1 MNSVL
6 ANVIVWIIISVL
18 ILISSFFSASETA
31 LSSCN
36 KIRLKKLMS
45 DGNKRA
51 KMVLNLNEQ
60 YGKVLTALLIGN
72 TVLNIVIST
81 IGAVI
86 FTHYFETFGAGIST
100 IFFTIVLLIFAEI
113 IPKTYANSK
122 AETICMRN
130 AYFIH
135 FSTILFTPLIF
146 MFNGVREIVN
156 KFSKIEEKPE
166 ITEQEIKFML
176 EDIKGQG
183 VLEESEGK
191 LARSALDLDEI
202 VAGEVMTP
210 RVDLVSVDVN
220 ETVEEVKNLFL
231 KEKYSKIPVYEKNI
245 DSIVGILNEK
255 DFFEKYIVSKEFKI
269 KDILGKALFIPPNI
283 NIFKLMSKFQKSN
296 SHMAVVVDQYG
307 GVEGIITF
315 EDVIEQLVG
324 SIYDEK
330 DADKGEDVIFL
341 DKNKWK
347 VNPDISV
354 NVMFRE
360 ISAETA
366 INLKQNSTVGG
377 WILEKLAK
385 LPKNGD
391 NFIYNDFKI
400 TVTKMQENRIME
412 VLVEKLN

>member
-1 MNSVL
+1 M
-6 ANVIVWIIISVL
+6 
-18 ILISSFFSASETA
+18 
-31 LSSCN
+31 
-36 KIRLKKLMS
+36 MS

-51 KMVLNLNEQ
+51 KMVLQLNEQ

-81 IGAVI
+81 IGAII
-86 FTHYFETFGAGIST
+86 FTNYFETFGAGIST
-100 IFFTIVLLIFAEI
+100 IFFTVVLLIFAEI

-122 AETICMRN
+122 AEAICMKN
-130 AYFIH
+130 VYFMY
-135 FSTILFTPLIF
+135 FSTIFFTPLIF
-146 MFNGVREIVN
+146 MFNGIRKIVN
-156 KFSKIEEKPE
+156 KFSKVEEKPE

-202 VAGEVMTP
+202 VASEAMTP

-231 KEKYSKIPVYEKNI
+231 KERYSKIPVYEENI
-245 DSIVGILNEK
+245 DRIVGILNEK
-255 DFFEKYIVSKEFKI
+255 DFFEKYIVTKNFKI
-269 KDILGKALFIPPNI
+269 KDILSKVLFIPPNI
-283 NIFKLMSKFQKSN
+283 NIFKLMSKFQKSK

-315 EDVIEQLVG
+315 EDVIRQLVG
-324 SIYDEK
+324 NIYDEK
-330 DADKGEDVIFL
+330 DANKGEDLVVL
-341 DKNKWK
+341 EEGKWK

-385 LPKNGD
+385 LPKDGD
-391 NFIYNDFKI
+391 SFIYKNFKI
-400 TVTKMQENRIME
+400 IVSKMQENRIIE
-412 VLVEKLN
+412 VLVEKLDLD